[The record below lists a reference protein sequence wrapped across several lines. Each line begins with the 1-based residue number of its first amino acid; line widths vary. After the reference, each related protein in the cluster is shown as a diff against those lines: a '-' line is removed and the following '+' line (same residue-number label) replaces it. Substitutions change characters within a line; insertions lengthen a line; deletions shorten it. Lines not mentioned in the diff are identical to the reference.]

1 MWPPWKRMTWL
12 SVLLADLMSEFSSH
26 RTTTATGQ
34 PFNAAGTVR
43 IKSQTA
49 CAVCIVSLE
58 TQQSFCQQF
67 GLLICKVFISNR
79 PSAVRRV
86 MFLYRVTS
94 LTACN
99 HFRLQQTLKG
109 TSLSCFL
116 WEPLPQFVIERNT
129 LLSNLL
135 DWRNR
140 CHLVAKNRSRCSSA
154 RLSAS
159 CNYFKNTFATFFT
172 TFGRYT

>member
-99 HFRLQQTLKG
+99 P
-109 TSLSCFL
+109 LSPAANLERDVAVLFPVRASPAICN
-116 WEPLPQFVIERNT
+116 WEEHASEQLAGLTKPLPFSCEEPQQVFV
-129 LLSNLL
+129 
-135 DWRNR
+135 
-140 CHLVAKNRSRCSSA
+140 C
-154 RLSAS
+154 
-159 CNYFKNTFATFFT
+159 
-172 TFGRYT
+172 